1 MADWIAFFDTDHAL
15 YVNARHK
22 AAHARLT
29 GEGLRAYIHAREGVL
44 DYGCG
49 EAAYAETL
57 ARVSGRLLLCEAA
70 PNLRERLAARVAK
83 ISNISV
89 LAPEAASALPD
100 ACLDA
105 VILHSVSQYLSPAL
119 TDELFRSFRRLLRPG
134 GRLIVGDVV
143 PPDTSALADAW
154 ALLRFG
160 AREGFLI
167 AAFGGLARTALS
179 DYSRLRRSAGLTRYA
194 QNEMQDKLAAA
205 GFSARRAPRNI
216 GHLQSRMTFVAQPA

>member
-29 GEGLRAYIHAREGVL
+29 GDCLRAYIHDGEDAL

-49 EAAYAETL
+49 EAAYAENL
-57 ARVSGRLLLCEAA
+57 ARGLNRLLLCEAA

-83 ISNISV
+83 IPNIAV
-89 LAPEAASALPD
+89 LAPDAAEALPD
-100 ACLDA
+100 ASLDVA
-105 VILHSVSQYLSPAL
+105 ILHSVSQYLSPAL
-119 TDELFRSFRRLLRPG
+119 TDDLFRLFRRLLRPG

-143 PPDTSALADAW
+143 PPDAAAVSEAL

-194 QNEMQDKLAAA
+194 QDDMRNKLTAA
-205 GFSARRAPRNI
+205 GFAARRASRNI
-216 GHLQSRMTFVAQPA
+216 GHLQSRMTFVAEPV